1 MANIVE
7 EIKTNEE
14 IGANNKNLEVFEAI
28 MLALDL
34 DKDNDTN
41 QYLDSRTS
49 THVTGDST
57 HFNKFKTKVNPTIV
71 KSTLVDRPM
80 PWQRDIALSH
90 NEQ

>member
-41 QYLDSRTS
+41 
-49 THVTGDST
+49 
-57 HFNKFKTKVNPTIV
+57 
-71 KSTLVDRPM
+71 
-80 PWQRDIALSH
+80 
-90 NEQ
+90 